1 MSLHELPG
9 NSGEPP
15 LNAVSLGQVAG
26 GIVGIKGQC
35 RGQGVKGQC
44 RGQGVKGQCRGQGV
58 KGQCRGQGTVQRSR
72 GQG

>member
-1 MSLHELPG
+1 MRESLISLHELPG

-15 LNAVSLGQVAG
+15 LNTVSLGQVAG

-35 RGQGVKGQC
+35 RGQGR
-44 RGQGVKGQCRGQGV
+44 RGQGA
-58 KGQCRGQGTVQRSR
+58 VQRSR